1 MQRKYEISLNSNE
14 YYDLWK
20 FEDHYMGNC
29 WNMDQYSFKYKSSY
43 LKIAKSANLPNPSVD
58 QYPLML

>member
-20 FEDHYMGNC
+20 FEDFYMDNC
-29 WNMDQYSFKYKSSY
+29 GNMDQYSFKYKSSY

-58 QYPLML
+58 KNPLML